1 MEIVMLLASAPHSPS
16 GKQALAFAQSLAA
29 QGHALTLCCLQDAVA
44 WGAGGADDPTRSF
57 LHRLE
62 AAGVRWVVLGA
73 DLEMRGL
80 RAPRGVSVVDYAG
93 LVTLLAAEH
102 DRVIGTF

>member
-1 MEIVMLLASAPHSPS
+1 MEILMLLASAPHSPS
-16 GKQALAFAQSLAA
+16 GKQALTFAQSLAA
-29 QGHALTLCCLQDAVA
+29 EGHALTLCCLQDAVA
-44 WGAGGADDPTRSF
+44 WGAGVADDPTRSL

-62 AAGVRWVVLGA
+62 AVGVRRVVLGA

-102 DRVIGTF
+102 DRVIGAL